1 MPPRPRR
8 DDPAAIAPVRPS
20 HAPASCMVLA
30 PLKPGL
36 CEQLS
41 RYRRRKH
48 PAIDAS
54 TFRDSARDRPR
65 ATTGQSGPKSFVL
78 LPFLHALQQV
88 VGSNP
93 TAGSPD
99 NVFKS
104 EIWAKSFA
112 IRADVFLLAVSRS

>member
-1 MPPRPRR
+1 MHLRPRR
-8 DDPAAIAPVRPS
+8 DDPAAIAPAQPS
-20 HAPASCMVLA
+20 PAPASYMVPVRLELRR
-30 PLKPGL
+30 P
-36 CEQLS
+36 EQLS
-41 RYRRRKH
+41 QRRLRTR
-48 PAIDAS
+48 PATDAS
-54 TFRDSARDRPR
+54 TFRDSVHDRRR
-65 ATTGQSGPKSFVL
+65 ATTGQSRPKSFGP

-93 TAGSPD
+93 TAGLPH

>member
-1 MPPRPRR
+1 MTQPQLPERNRR
-8 DDPAAIAPVRPS
+8 ARLPVILV
-20 HAPASCMVLA
+20 HAPSKLR
-30 PLKPGL
+30 LR
-36 CEQLS
+36 EQLS
-41 RYRRRKH
+41 QHQRRKH
-48 PAIDAS
+48 PATDAS

-93 TAGSPD
+93 TAGSPH

-112 IRADVFLLAVSRS
+112 IRADVFLLAVSRT